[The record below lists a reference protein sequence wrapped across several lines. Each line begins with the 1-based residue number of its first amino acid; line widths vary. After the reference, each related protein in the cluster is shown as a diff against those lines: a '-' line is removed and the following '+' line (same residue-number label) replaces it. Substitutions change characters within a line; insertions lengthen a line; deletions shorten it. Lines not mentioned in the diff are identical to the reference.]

1 MSALETNVSLPAG
14 EWQAL
19 TGHGFNSNNYG
30 DKIDIPAWGAY
41 FARLA

>member
-1 MSALETNVSLPAG
+1 MSPAEASVTLPAG

-19 TGHGFNSNNYG
+19 TGHGFISNNYG